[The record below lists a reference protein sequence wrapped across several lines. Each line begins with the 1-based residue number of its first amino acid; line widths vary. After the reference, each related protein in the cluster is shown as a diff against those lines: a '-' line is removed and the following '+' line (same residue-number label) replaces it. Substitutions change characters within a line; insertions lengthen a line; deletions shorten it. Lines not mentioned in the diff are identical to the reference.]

1 MTTPTPGA
9 GSPGSGV
16 AGGVLA
22 AVGALALIATVLA
35 LVLAF
40 GPAGRDDAGARV
52 HEVKDIRSGEQH
64 AADPADWTPPAED
77 LLPQV
82 ARAQG

>member
-40 GPAGRDDAGARV
+40 GPAGRDLSLI
-52 HEVKDIRSGEQH
+52 HI
-64 AADPADWTPPAED
+64 
-77 LLPQV
+77 
-82 ARAQG
+82 